1 MVQVIPQEIYIVN
14 PNEAVISPYLNEKRQ
29 AILDGTFACEN
40 YKNEYAASSCFVLSS
55 R

>member
-29 AILDGTFACEN
+29 AVLDGTSTFEN
-40 YKNEYAASSCFVLSS
+40 H
-55 R
+55 